1 MTTNRDND
9 YLLGRVRKLC
19 TLPHETEWVEFKVD
33 HDQPDRIGQYISA
46 LANGAALR
54 GEMNAYVL
62 WGIEN
67 HTHAIVGTTFSPSTV
82 KKGNEPLETWLLR
95 LLNPRIDFRFHD
107 VVTDG
112 GRVVMLEIDRATRQ
126 PVAFEGVE
134 YVRVGS
140 TTRRL
145 KEYPE
150 KERELWRV
158 FDRVSFEDGFAAER
172 VSDEEVLRRLDY
184 PAYFDLL
191 RAPPPDGRAAILDA
205 LRRDR
210 IIAPGKAGG
219 FDITNVG
226 AVLLARNL
234 GDFRRLSRKS
244 LRVIE
249 YRGAGRTEAL
259 KEHESTKGYASGFE
273 ELVDYIDARLPAK
286 EEMGQALREAAP
298 EFPKPA
304 VRELVGNALIHQD
317 FSVTGAGPMVELFEG
332 RIEITN
338 PGEPLVETQRFLD
351 NPPASRN
358 EALTSLMRRFRI
370 CEERGSGIDK
380 VVAEIERHHLPAPL
394 FEAPPNFTRVVL
406 FGRKPMADM
415 DRAERVRACY
425 LHACLQY
432 VNRKR
437 MTNAS
442 LRERFGISE
451 NNASMAS
458 RFLNEAVKA
467 GLVVIADPDVGT
479 RNRSYA
485 PFWAAPAPDWDDTVL
500 NR

>member
-1 MTTNRDND
+1 MTTSRDND
-9 YLLGRVRKLC
+9 YLLGLVRELC
-19 TLPHETEWVEFKVD
+19 MLPHETEWVEFKVNQ
-33 HDQPDRIGQYISA
+33 DQPDRIGRYISA
-46 LANGAALR
+46 LANGAALH
-54 GEMNAYVL
+54 GKMNAYVL

-67 HTHAIVGTTFSPSTV
+67 HTHAIAGTAFSPRAA

-107 VVTDG
+107 VVTNE
-112 GRVVMLEIDRATRQ
+112 GRVVLLEIDRAARQ
-126 PVAFEGVE
+126 PVAFNGVE
-134 YVRVGS
+134 YIRVGS

-150 KERELWRV
+150 KERELWRF
-158 FDRVSFEDGFAAER
+158 FDRVPFENGLAAER
-172 VSDEEVLRRLDY
+172 ISGEEVLLRIDY
-184 PAYFDLL
+184 PAYFNLL
-191 RAPPPDGRAAILDA
+191 AMPPADGRAAILDA

-219 FDITNVG
+219 FDITNLG
-226 AVLLARNL
+226 AILLARNL
-234 GDFRRLSRKS
+234 GDFPRLKRKS

-249 YRGAGRTEAL
+249 YRGAGRTDAL
-259 KEHESTKGYASGFE
+259 KEYESTKGYAIGFE

-286 EEMGQALREAAP
+286 EEIGQALRKEMP

-317 FSVTGAGPMVELFEG
+317 FSVTGAGPMVEIFEG

-338 PGEPLVETQRFLD
+338 PGEPLVETRRFLD
-351 NPPASRN
+351 SPPASRN
-358 EALTSLMRRFRI
+358 EGLTSLMRRFQI

-406 FGRKPMADM
+406 FARKPMADM

-425 LHACLQY
+425 LHACLQH
-432 VNRKR
+432 VNRRR

-442 LRERFGISE
+442 LRQRFGITH

-458 RFLNEAVKA
+458 RFLNEAMTA
-467 GLVVIADPDVGT
+467 GLIAIADPAVGT
-479 RNRSYA
+479 RNRSYL
-485 PFWAAPAPDWDDTVL
+485 PFWAAP
-500 NR
+500 

>member
-1 MTTNRDND
+1 MTTSRDND
-9 YLLGRVRKLC
+9 YLLGLVRELRK
-19 TLPHETEWVEFKVD
+19 LPHETEWVEFKVD
-33 HDQPDRIGQYISA
+33 HDHPDRIGQNISA
-46 LANGAALR
+46 LANGAALH
-54 GEMNAYVL
+54 GKMNAYML

-67 HTHAIVGTTFSPSTV
+67 HAHSISDTAFSPGTA

-95 LLNPRIDFRFHD
+95 LLHPRIDFRFHE
-107 VVTDG
+107 VTTDE
-112 GRVVMLEIDRATRQ
+112 GRVVLLEIDRAARQ
-126 PVAFEGVE
+126 PVSFRGVE
-134 YVRVGS
+134 YIRVGS
-140 TTRRL
+140 TTRKL

-172 VSDEEVLRRLDY
+172 VSGEDVLLRLDY

-191 RAPPPDGRAAILDA
+191 GAPPPDGRAAILDT

-210 IIAPGKAGG
+210 IITSGKAGG

-234 GDFRRLSRKS
+234 GDFRRLGRKR

-286 EEMGQALREAAP
+286 EEMGQALRKEVP

-317 FSVTGAGPMVELFEG
+317 FSVTGAGPMVEIFDG
-332 RIEITN
+332 RLEITN

-351 NPPASRN
+351 SPPASRN
-358 EALTSLMRRFRI
+358 EALTSLMRQFLI

-380 VVAEIERHHLPAPL
+380 VVAEIERHHLPAPV

-442 LRERFGISE
+442 LRERFGITN

-458 RFLNEAVKA
+458 RFLNEAVAA
-467 GLVVIADPDVGT
+467 GVIVIVDPAVGT

-485 PFWAAPAPDWDDTVL
+485 PFWAAPEPDWDAPAL
-500 NR
+500 IR

>member
-1 MTTNRDND
+1 MIASRDND
-9 YLLGRVRKLC
+9 YLLGLVRELC
-19 TLPHETEWVEFKVD
+19 KLPHETEWVEFKVD
-33 HDQPDRIGQYISA
+33 QDQPDRIGQYISA
-46 LANGAALR
+46 LANGAALH
-54 GEMNAYVL
+54 GKVNAYVL

-67 HTHAIVGTTFSPSTV
+67 HTHTVTGTGFSPSAA

-95 LLNPRIDFRFHD
+95 LLSPRIDFRFHE
-107 VVTDG
+107 VVDDG
-112 GRVVMLEIDRATRQ
+112 ARVVLLEIDRASRQ
-126 PVAFEGVE
+126 PVAFNGVE
-134 YVRVGS
+134 FIRVGG
-140 TTRRL
+140 TTRKL

-150 KERELWRV
+150 KERELWRM
-158 FDRVSFEDGFAAER
+158 FDRVPFEDGVAAER
-172 VSDEEVLRRLDY
+172 VSGEDVLLRLDY

-191 RAPPPDGRAAILDA
+191 AAPLPDGRTAILDA

-210 IIAPGKAGG
+210 IVAPGKAGG
-219 FDITNVG
+219 FDITNLG
-226 AVLLARNL
+226 AILFARNL
-234 GDFRRLSRKS
+234 GDFSRLKRKS
-244 LRVIE
+244 VRVIE
-249 YRGAGRTEAL
+249 YRNAGRTETL
-259 KEHESTKGYASGFE
+259 KEHEATKGYASGFE

-286 EEMGQALREAAP
+286 EEMGQALRQAVP
-298 EFPKPA
+298 EFPAPA

-317 FSVTGAGPMVELFEG
+317 FSVTGAGPMVEIFDG

-338 PGEPLVETQRFLD
+338 PGEPLVETRRFLD
-351 NPPASRN
+351 SPPASRN

-380 VVAEIERHHLPAPL
+380 VVAEIERHQLPAPL

-406 FGRKPMADM
+406 FARKPMADM

-432 VNRKR
+432 VNRQR

-458 RFLNEAVKA
+458 RFLNEAVTA
-467 GLVVIADPDVGT
+467 GLIVIADPAVGT

-485 PFWAAPAPDWDDTVL
+485 PFWANPELDDDMFDG
-500 NR
+500 N